1 MTAAVGS
8 EGDDSAWEVVDE
20 AVRQRLWEVLQT
32 STENFANPDLMG
44 RLDPISLLPA
54 LARTARSV
62 AGRPDRLIA
71 TMTRETTE
79 LIKASGSAVVRA
91 LGGSPAYDPKRPRDK
106 RFADPTWSQ
115 NASYWLLRESYLAFE
130 RSLLSIVRD
139 AETTEEIKRKAE
151 FATQLFVDAVAPTNF
166 FLGNPAVIKRAFESG
181 GQSLARGARN
191 FARDLISN
199 GGSPRQ
205 VATGVHNVGQNMAGR
220 PARSSSAT
228 S

>member
-1 MTAAVGS
+1 MTAAASS

-32 STENFANPDLMG
+32 SAENFAKPDLMG

-54 LARTARSV
+54 LARTALSV

-130 RSLLSIVRD
+130 TLL
-139 AETTEEIKRKAE
+139 
-151 FATQLFVDAVAPTNF
+151 AVASSATPRR
-166 FLGNPAVIKRAFESG
+166 PRRSSG
-181 GQSLARGARN
+181 RPS
-191 FARDLISN
+191 
-199 GGSPRQ
+199 SPRSCSS
-205 VATGVHNVGQNMAGR
+205 TPWPR
-220 PARSSSAT
+220 RTSSSAIPR
-228 S
+228 